1 MVHYMKTKEWNQTVE
16 ILHQAFNNGYSL
28 DILKLLM
35 TSDERDALIT
45 RVKIV
50 RSLLDRSINQRQ
62 LKDQLKIGIATVTR
76 GSNSLK
82 EATPEFK
89 AWLEKILLNSND

>member
-1 MVHYMKTKEWNQTVE
+1 MVTIMKTNEWQQTVKL
-16 ILHQAFNNGYSL
+16 LHQAFNDGYSI

-35 TSDERDALIT
+35 TTDERDALIT

-50 RSLLDRSINQRQ
+50 HSLLDGSINQRQ

-89 AWLEKILLNSND
+89 KWLENILLSSDN

>member
-1 MVHYMKTKEWNQTVE
+1 MEHDDWQNTVAF
-16 ILHQAFNNGYSL
+16 LQNAFNNDFQF

-35 TSDERDALIT
+35 TTDERTALAT

-50 RSLLDRSINQRQ
+50 KALLDGSINQRQ
-62 LKDQLKIGIATVTR
+62 LKDQLGIGIATVTR

-82 EATPEFK
+82 EVSPDFRL
-89 AWLEKILLNSND
+89 WLEKTLLDEQK

>member
-1 MVHYMKTKEWNQTVE
+1 MKTKEWKQTVE
-16 ILHQAFNNGYSL
+16 ILYQAFNDGYSL

-35 TSDERDALIT
+35 TADERDALIT

-50 RSLLDRSINQRQ
+50 RSLLDGSINQRQ
-62 LKDQLKIGIATVTR
+62 LKEQLKIGIATVTR

-89 AWLEKILLNSND
+89 TWLENILLKSDS

>member
-16 ILHQAFNNGYSL
+16 ILHQAFNSGYSL

-35 TSDERDALIT
+35 TADERDALIT

-50 RSLLDRSINQRQ
+50 RSLLDGSINQRQ
-62 LKDQLKIGIATVTR
+62 LKEQLKIGIATVTR

-89 AWLEKILLNSND
+89 VWLENILLK

>member
-1 MVHYMKTKEWNQTVE
+1 MNKHEWQKTVD
-16 ILHQAFNNGYSL
+16 LLCDAFNDGYAH

-35 TSDERDALIT
+35 TNDERDALIT

-50 RSLLDRSINQRQ
+50 QALLDKSINQRQ
-62 LKDQLKIGIATVTR
+62 LKEQLGTGIATVTR

-82 EATPEFK
+82 EVSAEFRQ
-89 AWLEKILLNSND
+89 WLEKAILDK

>member
-1 MVHYMKTKEWNQTVE
+1 MKTKQWQQTVE
-16 ILHQAFNNGYSL
+16 ILHQAFNDGYSI

-35 TSDERDALIT
+35 TADERDALIT
-45 RVKIV
+45 RVKIIH
-50 RSLLDRSINQRQ
+50 SLLDGSINQRQ
-62 LKDQLKIGIATVTR
+62 LKEQLGIGIATVTR

-89 AWLEKILLNSND
+89 KWLEKTLLN

>member
-1 MVHYMKTKEWNQTVE
+1 MKTKEWKQTVE
-16 ILHQAFNNGYSL
+16 ILHQAFNDGYSI

-35 TSDERDALIT
+35 TADERDALIT

-50 RSLLDRSINQRQ
+50 RSLLDGSINQRQ
-62 LKDQLKIGIATVTR
+62 LKEQLKIGIATVTR

-89 AWLEKILLNSND
+89 TWLENILLKSDS

>member
-1 MVHYMKTKEWNQTVE
+1 MKTKQWQQTVE
-16 ILHQAFNNGYSL
+16 ILHQAFNDGYSI

-35 TSDERDALIT
+35 TADERDALIT
-45 RVKIV
+45 RVKIIH
-50 RSLLDRSINQRQ
+50 SLLDGSINQRQ
-62 LKDQLKIGIATVTR
+62 LKEQLGIGIATVTR

-89 AWLEKILLNSND
+89 KWLEQTLLN

>member
-50 RSLLDRSINQRQ
+50 RSLLDGSINQRQ

-89 AWLEKILLNSND
+89 TWLEKILLNSND